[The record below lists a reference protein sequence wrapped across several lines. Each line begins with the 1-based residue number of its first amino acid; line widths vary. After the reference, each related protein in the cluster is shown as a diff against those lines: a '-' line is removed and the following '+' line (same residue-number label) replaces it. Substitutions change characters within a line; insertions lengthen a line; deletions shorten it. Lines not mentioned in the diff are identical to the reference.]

1 MKKSDKMKALE
12 ICMDKVATVVMCP
25 VINGCVKNEYLGLT
39 DCCQNVI
46 TELLENGYH
55 ISLSNGVML
64 VDKF

>member
-1 MKKSDKMKALE
+1 MKNSDKMKALE
-12 ICMDKVATVVMCP
+12 ICMNKVATVVMCP
-25 VINGCVKNEYLGLT
+25 VINGFVKDEYLGLT

-46 TELLENGYH
+46 TELLNNGYH